1 MTVANPTD
9 FPTMPLETRE
19 TSPRELR
26 LGLNWLCA
34 QGNSSAAASERHEAL
49 STEHI
54 NEEPAIIEL
63 AEAAR
68 RLGVHV
74 LIKEK
79 ALAALE
85 HADLPALLFDDAG
98 RAITLEATS
107 ASGRLR
113 EVRVTK
119 LSIPKVLE
127 VPIASL
133 SQALGLAN
141 DSTSLLK
148 PASMQ
153 TAAFWQQS
161 PESKSPFGQLYR
173 LATLEK
179 STIVTAMLYGIASGL
194 LSLAAPV
201 AVQLLVTSI
210 AFQGTRQPIVVLVSL
225 VSLAL
230 ALAVVTRSLQAYVV
244 ERLQERLF
252 VRFALD
258 LGQRLSLAER
268 EGLKE
273 RGGTDLVHRF
283 FDIMTLQKGAA
294 TIFLDSIFI
303 VLEVFFG
310 ALLLAFYHPLLL
322 AFSVILISLS
332 IAVIF
337 GLGQGAVKTSVK
349 ESKAKYHAAS
359 NLTDIVLATV
369 NRREG
374 VTRALERN
382 EELTIEYLEAR
393 RKHFKYVFRQT
404 IGFYSIYAIATSAL
418 LGVGGALVSIGSITL
433 GQLVAAELVVTAT
446 VGGLSKLGKHLE
458 NIYDMAASV
467 DKLSAFGEI
476 PLRKQS
482 GLRLPKGPF
491 EILVRNVAVGPLS
504 DLSFRIPGGTLVVV
518 SGPEN
523 SGKSSVLDAIFGER
537 TPKAGEVL
545 LAGHRF
551 SELDPEQVRQRMFMV
566 RELDALSTYVD
577 QNKTLED
584 YLSMRCS
591 KSAIL
596 RLEQV
601 MRETGLID
609 LVNRLPAGV
618 RTKLHVLNLS
628 RSEIILL
635 EATRA
640 VLEEA
645 SVLAIEGLRIDSA
658 IDLKILRAIRKSRP
672 NMTVLVTANK
682 TEALPVSGQIL
693 ELPSGQMFE
702 VKAS

>member
-9 FPTMPLETRE
+9 FPITPLETRE

-98 RAITLEATS
+98 RVITLEATS
-107 ASGRLR
+107 SSGRLR

-133 SQALGLAN
+133 SQVLGLAN

-161 PESKSPFGQLYR
+161 PDSKSPLGQLYR

-230 ALAVVTRSLQAYVV
+230 ALVTRSLQAYVV

-283 FDIMTLQKGAA
+283 FDIMTLQKGSA

-322 AFSVILISLS
+322 AFSVVLISLS

-337 GLGQGAVKTSVK
+337 GLGQGAIKTSVK
-349 ESKAKYHAAS
+349 ESKAKYHTAS

-551 SELDPEQVRQRMFMV
+551 SELDPEQLRQRMFLV

-584 YLSMRCS
+584 YLTMRCS

-596 RLEQV
+596 QLEQV
-601 MRETGLID
+601 MRETGLIE
-609 LVNRLPAGV
+609 LVNRLPDGV
-618 RTKLHVLNLS
+618 RTKLQVLNLS

-658 IDLKILRAIRKSRP
+658 TDLKILRAIRKSRP
-672 NMTVLVTANK
+672 NMTVLITASK
-682 TEALPVSGQIL
+682 MEALPVSGQIL